1 MLIEIRNGN
10 GKSARPAVLTTLCLP
25 SWLFSLSASAPLC
38 MHSLTRIR
46 VCLYACVFAAY
57 SPSVAQINQVDA
69 YLKITVNECKNY
81 LQIRKHTPVR
91 TIRTLSCHF
100 VTQSM
105 LNLPRPY
112 RWERMRHV
120 QRFRFFF
127 PLILMRRSVIFFVFS
142 RIKISWVHLSVDA
155 LQIIFKI
162 YLQSSSKIFSVYP
175 KVRIQWKDDIITN

>member
-25 SWLFSLSASAPLC
+25 SWLSSLSASAPVC

-91 TIRTLSCHF
+91 TIRTLSCDF

-120 QRFRFFF
+120 QRFRFFVS
-127 PLILMRRSVIFFVFS
+127 LILMRRSVIFLFVNFFFGNFFC
-142 RIKISWVHLSVDA
+142 VFTH
-155 LQIIFKI
+155 
-162 YLQSSSKIFSVYP
+162 
-175 KVRIQWKDDIITN
+175 